1 MKPLKLIMNAFGAYA
16 EEQIVDFS
24 LLGDKTFFLIHG
36 PTGAGKTTIL
46 DAISFALYGTASG
59 DLRESK
65 NLRSDYAPPSAKTQV
80 DFTFRSGSKKYEVV
94 RSPEQEVAKLRGEGT
109 RKIPAAAA
117 LYEISGDERN
127 IIASG
132 INDVTKQVETILGFK
147 AEQFCQIVLL
157 PQGEFRRFLIA
168 ESKDRKSILETL
180 FKTGIYRQ
188 IESLLADKSKQI
200 EREYDDLKRERSY
213 LLETAACENKE
224 AVLAKKENYLS
235 EQKILETNLTSAQKA
250 LEQAKAAH
258 QAAQTLATA
267 FAEAETA
274 VKAHAILAGQAEE
287 IKSKRTILENAERAS
302 LVEPYHFACQKAYQK
317 QTEAAEQN
325 TKKQALLAE
334 AEQKTGFLQEGLEA
348 VLPSDVPNVA
358 DALQELLT
366 TTITDIQKT
375 KNANA
380 VYDKFAKTEDAI
392 NKSEKK
398 LYVCEQELKLAQSNE
413 AKAKEELKRLQN
425 LQIKSL
431 ASHLAVNLHEGMP
444 CPVCGSTTHPLPAA
458 REALADVNMEDSE
471 KKMYA
476 AQQAVIAASGN
487 YKAVEAQLKA
497 QQEQLVAL
505 QEECASYPFSTKDE
519 LLKFLQIQ
527 EKRQHTL
534 QALQKEHNELQ
545 LLLTRTTADAA
556 STAKYLA
563 EAEAAFKQSREE
575 YKNRLGDN
583 GFADQPSFLAAR
595 RSAAEQANLKQEVS
609 SYEQRLVAAKDRLTR
624 AQSVIEGKELP
635 NLSEF
640 AAVENKAAAVQQE
653 LSNRLA
659 VLAKDIRQIT
669 ELLSKLEK
677 LEERSKTLEEVYKN
691 TSSLAQCAQGNNSRR
706 LTFSG
711 FVLQSILD
719 DVLQAA
725 NMRLT
730 HMSRGRYNLSR
741 LDEVTDARRES
752 GLSIE
757 VMDSFTGISRPVKT
771 LSGGEIFLA
780 SLSLALGLSDVV
792 QAYAGGIRLDT
803 ILVDEGFGSLDP
815 ESLDMA
821 IRTLTD
827 LQKGGRLVGI
837 ISHVAELKER
847 ISTRLEIIPGPR
859 GSSASFRIR
868 SRKEP

>member
-188 IESLLADKSKQI
+188 IEQLLSDKSKQI
-200 EREYDDLKRERSY
+200 EREYDDLKKERSY

-224 AVLAKKENYLS
+224 ALLAKKDCYLS
-235 EQKILETNLTSAQKA
+235 EQKTLQIDLASAQKA
-250 LEQAKAAH
+250 FEQAKAAH
-258 QAAQTLATA
+258 QAAQTLAAA
-267 FAEAETA
+267 FAEVETA
-274 VKAHAILAGQAEE
+274 AKAHAILAGQADE
-287 IKSKRTILENAERAS
+287 IKNKRTILENAERAS
-302 LVEPYHFACQKAYQK
+302 LVEPYYFACQKTYQK
-317 QTEAAEQN
+317 QTEASEQN
-325 TKKQALLAE
+325 TKKQALLRE
-334 AEQKTGFLQEGLEA
+334 AEQKACLLQERLD
-348 VLPSDVPNVA
+348 VSLPANVPNIA

-366 TTITDIQKT
+366 TTITDIQKA

-380 VYDKFAKTEDAI
+380 VYDKLARTEDAVK
-392 NKSEKK
+392 KSEKK
-398 LYVCEQELKLAQSNE
+398 ILVCAQELKQTQASE
-413 AKAKEELKRLQN
+413 TAAKEELKRLRD

-431 ASHLAVNLHEGMP
+431 ASHLAVDLHEGIP

-458 REALADVNMEDSE
+458 STALTEINMEDGE
-471 KKMYA
+471 KNLYA
-476 AQQAVIAASGN
+476 AQQAVISASGA
-487 YKAVEAQLKA
+487 YKAIEAQLKE
-497 QQEQLVAL
+497 QQEQLLAL
-505 QEECASYPFSTKDE
+505 QVEYSSYPFSTKEE
-519 LLKFLQIQ
+519 LVRFLQTL
-527 EKRQHTL
+527 ENKQHTL
-534 QALQKEHNELQ
+534 QTLQKEHNELQ
-545 LLLTRTTADAA
+545 LLLTRTAADAA
-556 STAKYLA
+556 SAGKYLA
-563 EAEAAFKQSREE
+563 EAETAFQESREE

-583 GFADQPSFLAAR
+583 GFTDQSAFLAAR
-595 RSAAEQANLKQEVS
+595 RPAAEQTSLKQEVS

-624 AQSVIEGKELP
+624 AQSAIDGKELP
-635 NLSEF
+635 NLTEF
-640 AAVENKAAAVQQE
+640 AAAENKAAEVQQE
-653 LSNRLA
+653 LSNRFA
-659 VLAKDIRQIT
+659 VLAKDILQIT
-669 ELLSKLEK
+669 ELLTKLEK
-677 LEERSKTLEEVYKN
+677 LEERSKTLEEIYKN
-691 TSSLAQCAQGNNSRR
+691 TSSLAQCAQGNNSKR

-847 ISTRLEIIPGPR
+847 ISTRLEITPGPR
-859 GSSASFRIR
+859 GSSASFRI
-868 SRKEP
+868 

>member
-132 INDVTKQVETILGFK
+132 INDVTKQVEAILGFK

-188 IESLLADKSKQI
+188 IEQLLSDKSKQI
-200 EREYDDLKRERSY
+200 EREYDDLKRERSF
-213 LLETAACENKE
+213 LLESAACENKE
-224 AVLAKKENYLS
+224 EVLNKKLGFLS
-235 EQKILETNLTSAQKA
+235 EQKNLEADLVSAQKA

-258 QAAQTLATA
+258 QATQTLAAA

-274 VKAHAILAGQAEE
+274 VKAYAVLTAQTDE
-287 IKSKRTILENAERAS
+287 INNKRTILENAERAS
-302 LVEPYHFACQKAYQK
+302 LVEPYYFACQKAYQK
-317 QTEAAEQN
+317 NTEAAVQN
-325 TKKQALLAE
+325 SQKQASFTAT
-334 AEQKTGFLQEGLEA
+334 EQKNSLLKEKLNA
-348 VLPSDVPNVA
+348 LLPADASNIA
-358 DALQELLT
+358 DALQELLAT
-366 TTITDIQKT
+366 AITDIQKA

-380 VYDKFAKTEDAI
+380 VYDKLAKTEEAI
-392 NKSEKK
+392 KKSEKK
-398 LYVCEQELKLAQSNE
+398 LLVCEQELNQAQE
-413 AKAKEELKRLQN
+413 KQTTAKEELKKLQD

-431 ASHLAVNLHEGMP
+431 SSHLAINLHEGMP
-444 CPVCGSTTHPLPAA
+444 CPVCGSTNHPLPAA
-458 REALADVNMEDSE
+458 SEALAEVNMEASE
-471 KKMYA
+471 KNLST
-476 AQQAVIAASGN
+476 AQQAVIAVSGT
-487 YKAVEAQLKA
+487 YKAVEAQLKE

-505 QEECASYPFSTKDE
+505 QQECSSCSFSTKEE
-519 LLKFLQIQ
+519 LLKFLQTQ
-527 EKRQHTL
+527 EKQQNTL
-534 QALQKEHNELQ
+534 QTLQKEHNELQ
-545 LLLTRTTADAA
+545 LLLTRTAADAA
-556 STAKYLA
+556 SAGKYLA
-563 EAEAAFKQSREE
+563 EAETAFQESREE

-583 GFADQPSFLAAR
+583 GFTDQSAFLAAR
-595 RSAAEQANLKQEVS
+595 RPVAEQTSLKQEVS
-609 SYEQRLVAAKDRLTR
+609 SYEQRLVAAKDRLSR
-624 AQSVIEGKELP
+624 AQSAIDGKELP
-635 NLSEF
+635 NLTEF
-640 AAVENKAAAVQQE
+640 AAAENNAAEMQQE

-659 VLAKDIRQIT
+659 VLAKDIKQVT
-669 ELLSKLEK
+669 DLLAKLEK
-677 LEERSKTLEEVYKN
+677 LEERSKTLEEIYKN
-691 TSSLAQCAQGNNSRR
+691 TSSLAQCAQGNNARR

-847 ISTRLEIIPGPR
+847 ISTRLEITPGPR
-859 GSSASFRIR
+859 GSSASFRI
-868 SRKEP
+868 

>member
-80 DFTFRSGSKKYEVV
+80 DFTFRSGSKNYEVV

-188 IESLLADKSKQI
+188 IEQLLSDKSKQI
-200 EREYDDLKRERSY
+200 EREYDDLKKERSY

-224 AVLAKKENYLS
+224 ALLAKKDCYLS
-235 EQKILETNLTSAQKA
+235 EQKTLQIDLASAQKA
-250 LEQAKAAH
+250 FEQAKAAH
-258 QAAQTLATA
+258 QAAQTLAAA
-267 FAEAETA
+267 FAEVETA
-274 VKAHAILAGQAEE
+274 AKAHAILAGQADE
-287 IKSKRTILENAERAS
+287 IKNKRTILENAERAS
-302 LVEPYHFACQKAYQK
+302 LVEPYYFACQKTYQK
-317 QTEAAEQN
+317 QTEASEQN
-325 TKKQALLAE
+325 TKKQALLRE
-334 AEQKTGFLQEGLEA
+334 AEQKACLLQERLD
-348 VLPSDVPNVA
+348 VSLPANVPNIA

-366 TTITDIQKT
+366 TTITDIQKA

-380 VYDKFAKTEDAI
+380 VYDKLARTEDAVK
-392 NKSEKK
+392 KSEKK
-398 LYVCEQELKLAQSNE
+398 ILVCAQELKQTQASE
-413 AKAKEELKRLQN
+413 TAAKEELKRLRD

-431 ASHLAVNLHEGMP
+431 ASHLAVDLHEGIP

-458 REALADVNMEDSE
+458 STALTEINMEDGE
-471 KKMYA
+471 KNLYA
-476 AQQAVIAASGN
+476 AQQAVISASGA
-487 YKAVEAQLKA
+487 YKAIEAQLKE
-497 QQEQLVAL
+497 QQEQLLAL
-505 QEECASYPFSTKDE
+505 QVEYSSYPFSTKEE
-519 LLKFLQIQ
+519 LVRFLQTL
-527 EKRQHTL
+527 ENKQHTL
-534 QALQKEHNELQ
+534 QTLQKEHNELQ
-545 LLLTRTTADAA
+545 LLLTRTAADAA
-556 STAKYLA
+556 SAGKYLA
-563 EAEAAFKQSREE
+563 EAETAFQESREE

-583 GFADQPSFLAAR
+583 GFTDQSAFLAAR
-595 RSAAEQANLKQEVS
+595 RPAAEQTSLKQEVS

-624 AQSVIEGKELP
+624 AQSAIDGKELP
-635 NLSEF
+635 NLTEF
-640 AAVENKAAAVQQE
+640 AAAENKAAEVQQE
-653 LSNRLA
+653 LSNRFA
-659 VLAKDIRQIT
+659 VLAKDILQIT
-669 ELLSKLEK
+669 ELLTKLEK
-677 LEERSKTLEEVYKN
+677 LEERSKTLEEIYKN
-691 TSSLAQCAQGNNSRR
+691 TSSLAQCAQGNNSKR

-730 HMSRGRYNLSR
+730 HMSRGRYTLSR

-847 ISTRLEIIPGPR
+847 ISTRLEITPGPR
-859 GSSASFRIR
+859 GSSASFRI
-868 SRKEP
+868 

>member
-80 DFTFRSGSKKYEVV
+80 DFTFRSGNKEYEVV
-94 RSPEQEVAKLRGEGT
+94 RSPEQEVAKQRGEGT

-132 INDVTKQVETILGFK
+132 INDVTKQVEAILGFK

-188 IESLLADKSKQI
+188 IEQLLSDKSKQI
-200 EREYDDLKRERSY
+200 EREYDDLKRERSF
-213 LLETAACENKE
+213 LLESAACENKE
-224 AVLAKKENYLS
+224 ALLGKKEAYLS
-235 EQKILETNLTSAQKA
+235 EQKTLEADLASAQKA
-250 LEQAKAAH
+250 LEKAKTAH

-267 FAEAETA
+267 FAEVETA
-274 VKAHAILAGQAEE
+274 TKAHAILTGQAEE
-287 IKSKRTILENAERAS
+287 IKSKRVVLENAERAS
-302 LVEPYHFACQKAYQK
+302 AVEPYYFACQKAYQK
-317 QTEAAEQN
+317 HTEAAEQN
-325 TKKQALLAE
+325 SQKQALLTAT
-334 AEQKTGFLQEGLEA
+334 EQKNSLLIEKLNA
-348 VLPSDVPNVA
+348 ILPTDVPNIA
-358 DALQELLT
+358 DALQLMLT
-366 TTITDIQKT
+366 NTITDIQKA

-380 VYDKFAKTEDAI
+380 VYDKLAKTENSI
-392 NKSEKK
+392 KKSENK
-398 LYVCEQELKLAQSNE
+398 LSACEQELKIAQVNE
-413 AKAKEELKRLQN
+413 VKAKEDLKKLQD

-431 ASHLAVNLHEGMP
+431 ASHLANNLHEGLP
-444 CPVCGSTTHPLPAA
+444 CPVCGSTAHPLPATN
-458 REALADVNMEDSE
+458 ETLSDINMENGE
-471 KKMYA
+471 KLLA
-476 AQQAVIAASGN
+476 SAQQSVIAASGT
-487 YKAVEAQLKA
+487 YQAVEAQLKE
-497 QQEQLVAL
+497 QKEQLAAL
-505 QEECASYPFSTKDE
+505 QEESRSCSFSTKEE
-519 LLKFLQIQ
+519 LLKFLQTQ
-527 EKRQHTL
+527 EKQQNSL
-534 QALQKEHNELQ
+534 QSLQKEHNELQ
-545 LLLTRTTADAA
+545 LLLTRTATEAA
-556 STAKYLA
+556 SAAKYLS
-563 EAEAAFKQSREE
+563 EAEAAFQESREE
-575 YKNRLGDN
+575 YKNRLGDQ
-583 GFADQPSFLAAR
+583 GFADQTAFLSAR
-595 RSAAEQANLKQEVS
+595 RPAPEQANLKQDVS
-609 SYEQRLVAAKDRLTR
+609 SYDQRLIAAKDRLTR
-624 AQSVIEGKELP
+624 AQSAIEGKTLP
-635 NLSEF
+635 NLGEF
-640 AAVENKAAAVQQE
+640 ASAEKNAAEVQQA

-659 VLAKDIRQIT
+659 VLAKDIMQIT
-669 ELLSKLEK
+669 GLLSKLKK
-677 LEERSKTLEEVYKN
+677 LEDRSKTLEEIYKN
-691 TSSLAQCAQGNNSRR
+691 TSSLAQCAQGNNTRR

-752 GLSIE
+752 GLNIE

-847 ISTRLEIIPGPR
+847 ISTRLEITPGPR
-859 GSSASFRIR
+859 GSSASFRI
-868 SRKEP
+868 

>member
-1 MKPLKLIMNAFGAYA
+1 MKPLKLIMSAFGAYA

-65 NLRSDYAPPSAKTQV
+65 NLRSDYAPPTAKTQV
-80 DFTFRSGSKKYEVV
+80 DFTFRSGNKEYEVV
-94 RSPEQEVAKLRGEGT
+94 RSPEQEVAKQRGEGT

-132 INDVTKQVETILGFK
+132 INDVTKQVEAILGFK

-188 IESLLADKSKQI
+188 IEQLLSDKSKQI
-200 EREYDDLKRERSY
+200 EREYDDLKRERSF
-213 LLETAACENKE
+213 LLESAACENKE
-224 AVLAKKENYLS
+224 SLLAKKESHLS
-235 EQKILETNLTSAQKA
+235 EQKNLETDFASAQKA
-250 LEQAKAAH
+250 LEQAKTAH
-258 QAAQTLATA
+258 QAAQSLAAA
-267 FAEAETA
+267 FSETETA
-274 VKAHAILAGQAEE
+274 AKAHAILVGQADD
-287 IKSKRTILENAERAS
+287 IKNKRSILENAERAS
-302 LVEPYHFACQKAYQK
+302 MVEPYYFACQKAYQK
-317 QTEAAEQN
+317 HTEAADQN
-325 TKKQALLAE
+325 SKKQALLTAT
-334 AEQKTGFLQEGLEA
+334 EQKNHLLKEKLSA
-348 VLPSDVPNVA
+348 VLPVDVPNIA
-358 DALQELLT
+358 DALQDLLT

-380 VYDKFAKTEDAI
+380 VYDKLAKTEDAI
-392 NKSEKK
+392 KKSEKK
-398 LYVCEQELKLAQSNE
+398 LVACELELRQAQTLE
-413 AKAKEELKRLQN
+413 TATKEELKRLQD

-431 ASHLAVNLHEGMP
+431 ASHLASNLHEGMP
-444 CPVCGSTTHPLPAA
+444 CPVCGSTTHPLPATNETLSA
-458 REALADVNMEDSE
+458 INLEDSE
-471 KKMYA
+471 KNLHS
-476 AQQAVIAASGN
+476 AQQAVIAASGA
-487 YKAVEAQLKA
+487 YKAVEAQLKE
-497 QQEQLVAL
+497 QREQLSTL
-505 QEECASYPFSTKDE
+505 QEDCRACSFSTKEE
-519 LLKFLQIQ
+519 LLKFLQTQ
-527 EKRQHTL
+527 EKQQNNL
-534 QALQKEHNELQ
+534 QSLQKEHNELQ
-545 LLLTRTTADAA
+545 LLLTHTATDAA
-556 STAKYLA
+556 SSAKYLA
-563 EAEAAFKQSREE
+563 EAETAFQESREE

-583 GFADQPSFLAAR
+583 GFADQSSFLAAR
-595 RSAAEQANLKQEVS
+595 QPAVEQANLKQEVS

-635 NLSEF
+635 NLTEF
-640 AAVENKAAAVQQE
+640 AAVENKAAEMQQT

-659 VLAKDIRQIT
+659 VLAKDIKQVAD
-669 ELLSKLEK
+669 LLSKLEK
-677 LEERSKTLEEVYKN
+677 LEERSKTLEEIYKS

-752 GLSIE
+752 GLNIE

-847 ISTRLEIIPGPR
+847 ISTRLEITPGPR
-859 GSSASFRIR
+859 GSSASFRI
-868 SRKEP
+868 

>member
-1 MKPLKLIMNAFGAYA
+1 MKPLKLIMHAFGAYA

-65 NLRSDYAPPSAKTQV
+65 NLRSDYASPSAKTQV

-127 IIASG
+127 VIASG

-147 AEQFCQIVLL
+147 AEQFCQLVLL

-188 IESLLADKSKQI
+188 IEQLLADKSKQI
-200 EREYDDLKRERSY
+200 EREYEDLKKQRSY
-213 LLETAACENKE
+213 LLETAECENKE
-224 AVLAKKENYLS
+224 ALLAKKGSCLS
-235 EQKILETNLTSAQKA
+235 EQKTLENDFTTAQKA

-258 QAAQTLATA
+258 QAAQTLTTA

-274 VKAHAILAGQAEE
+274 TKAHAILAGQAEE
-287 IKSKRTILENAERAS
+287 IKNKRTILENAERAS

-317 QTEAAEQN
+317 QTEATEQN
-325 TKKQALLAE
+325 TKKQALLTAAQE
-334 AEQKTGFLQEGLEA
+334 KTGLLQERLGA
-348 VLPSDVPNVA
+348 VLPAAISNIA
-358 DALQELLT
+358 DTLQELLT
-366 TTITDIQKT
+366 GTITDIQKA
-375 KNANA
+375 KNANV
-380 VYDKFAKTEDAI
+380 VYDKFAKTEEAI
-392 NKSEKK
+392 KKSEKK
-398 LYVCEQELKLAQSNE
+398 LSVCEQELKQTQE
-413 AKAKEELKRLQN
+413 AETAAKEELKKLQD

-431 ASHLAVNLHEGMP
+431 ASHLAINLHEGMP

-458 REALADVNMEDSE
+458 SEALAEVNMEASE
-471 KKMYA
+471 RNLSA
-476 AQQAVIAASGN
+476 AQQAVIAVSGT
-487 YKAVEAQLKA
+487 YKAVEAQLKE
-497 QQEQLVAL
+497 QREQLAAL
-505 QEECASYPFSTKDE
+505 QEECSSCSFSTKEE
-519 LLKFLQIQ
+519 LLKFLQTLENKQ
-527 EKRQHTL
+527 RTL
-534 QALQKEHNELQ
+534 QTLQKEHNELQ
-545 LLLTRTTADAA
+545 LLLTRTTAEAA
-556 STAKYLA
+556 SAATYLA
-563 EAEAAFKQSREE
+563 EAETAFQESREE

-583 GFADQPSFLAAR
+583 GFADQTAFLAAR
-595 RSAAEQANLKQEVS
+595 RPAAEQSSLKQEVS
-609 SYEQRLVAAKDRLTR
+609 SYEQRLVAARDRLTR
-624 AQSVIEGKELP
+624 AKAAIEGKELP
-635 NLSEF
+635 KLSEF
-640 AAVENKAAAVQQE
+640 AAVENKAAEVQQE

-659 VLAKDIRQIT
+659 VMAKDIRQIT
-669 ELLSKLEK
+669 ELLTKLEK
-677 LEERSKTLEEVYKN
+677 LEERSKTLEEIYKN
-691 TSSLAQCAQGNNSRR
+691 TSSLAQCAQGNNTRR

-847 ISTRLEIIPGPR
+847 ISTRLEITPGPR
-859 GSSASFRIR
+859 GSSASFRI
-868 SRKEP
+868 

>member
-1 MKPLKLIMNAFGAYA
+1 MKPLKLIMTAFGAYA

-80 DFTFRSGSKKYEVV
+80 DFIFRSGSKKYEVV

-109 RKIPAAAA
+109 RKIPPAAA

-132 INDVTKQVETILGFK
+132 INEVTKQVEAILGFK

-188 IESLLADKSKQI
+188 IEQLLSDKSRQI
-200 EREYDDLKRERSY
+200 EREYDDLKKERGY
-213 LLETAACENKE
+213 LLETAACESKE
-224 AVLAKKENYLS
+224 ALQAKKENYLC
-235 EQKILETNLTSAQKA
+235 EQKNLEADLTSAQKT
-250 LEQAKAAH
+250 LEKAKAAH
-258 QAAQTLATA
+258 QSAQTLAA
-267 FAEAETA
+267 SFAEVETA

-302 LVEPYHFACQKAYQK
+302 LVEPYYFTCQKAYQK
-317 QTEAAEQN
+317 QLEAADQN
-325 TKKQALLAE
+325 TKKQALLTA
-334 AEQKTGFLQEGLEA
+334 AEQKERLLQERLDA
-348 VLPSDVPNVA
+348 ILPANVPNIA

-366 TTITDIQKT
+366 ATITDIQKA

-380 VYDKFAKTEDAI
+380 VYDKLARTENAVT
-392 NKSEKK
+392 KSEKK
-398 LYVCEQELKLAQSNE
+398 LLVCAQELQQTQARETAAKDDLKKLQD
-413 AKAKEELKRLQN
+413 

-444 CPVCGSTTHPLPAA
+444 CPVCGSTNHPLPAA
-458 REALADVNMEDSE
+458 KEALAEVNMEDGE
-471 KKMYA
+471 KNLST
-476 AQQAVIAASGN
+476 AQQAVISVSGS
-487 YKAVEAQLKA
+487 YKAVEAQLKE
-497 QQEQLVAL
+497 QQEQLAAL
-505 QEECASYPFSTKDE
+505 QEECASYPFSTKEE
-519 LLKFLQIQ
+519 LLEFLQTQ
-527 EKRQHTL
+527 ERKQNTL
-534 QALQKEHNELQ
+534 QTLQKEHNELQ
-545 LLLTRTTADAA
+545 IFLTRTAADATSA
-556 STAKYLA
+556 GKYLA
-563 EAEAAFKQSREE
+563 EAENTFKENREE

-583 GFADQPSFLAAR
+583 GFADQPSFLSAR
-595 RSAAEQANLKQEVS
+595 RSAAEQTSLKQEVS
-609 SYEQRLVAAKDRLTR
+609 SYEQRLVTVKDRLTR
-624 AQSVIEGKELP
+624 AQSAIEGKERP
-635 NLSEF
+635 DLSAF
-640 AAVENKAAAVQQE
+640 AAAENKAAEVRQE

-659 VLAKDIRQIT
+659 VLAKDILQVT
-669 ELLSKLEK
+669 AFLVKLEK
-677 LEERSKTLEEVYKN
+677 LEERSKMLEEIYKN
-691 TSSLAQCAQGNNSRR
+691 TSSLAQCAQGNNSKR

-752 GLSIE
+752 GLNIE

-847 ISTRLEIIPGPR
+847 ISTRLEITPGPR
-859 GSSASFRIR
+859 GSSACFRI
-868 SRKEP
+868 

>member
-80 DFTFRSGSKKYEVV
+80 DFTFRSGSKNYEVV

-188 IESLLADKSKQI
+188 IEQLLSDKSKQI
-200 EREYDDLKRERSY
+200 EREYDDLKKERSY

-224 AVLAKKENYLS
+224 ALLAKKDCYLS
-235 EQKILETNLTSAQKA
+235 EQKTLQIDLASAQKA
-250 LEQAKAAH
+250 FEQAKAAH
-258 QAAQTLATA
+258 QAAQTLAAA
-267 FAEAETA
+267 FAEVETA
-274 VKAHAILAGQAEE
+274 AKAHAILAGQADE
-287 IKSKRTILENAERAS
+287 IKNKRTILENAERAS
-302 LVEPYHFACQKAYQK
+302 LVEPYYFAFQKTYQK
-317 QTEAAEQN
+317 QTEASEQN
-325 TKKQALLAE
+325 TKKQALLRE
-334 AEQKTGFLQEGLEA
+334 AEQKACLLQERLD
-348 VLPSDVPNVA
+348 VSLPANVPNIA

-366 TTITDIQKT
+366 TTITDIQKA

-380 VYDKFAKTEDAI
+380 VYDKLARTEDAVK
-392 NKSEKK
+392 KSEKK
-398 LYVCEQELKLAQSNE
+398 ILVCAQELKQTQASE
-413 AKAKEELKRLQN
+413 TAAKEELKRLRD

-431 ASHLAVNLHEGMP
+431 ASHLAVDLHEGIP

-458 REALADVNMEDSE
+458 STALTEINMEDGE
-471 KKMYA
+471 KNLYA
-476 AQQAVIAASGN
+476 AQQAVISASGA
-487 YKAVEAQLKA
+487 YKAIEAQLKE
-497 QQEQLVAL
+497 QQEQLLAL
-505 QEECASYPFSTKDE
+505 QVEYSSYPFSTKEE
-519 LLKFLQIQ
+519 LVRFLQTL
-527 EKRQHTL
+527 ENKQHTL
-534 QALQKEHNELQ
+534 QTLQKEHNELQ
-545 LLLTRTTADAA
+545 LLLTRTAADAA
-556 STAKYLA
+556 SAGKYLA
-563 EAEAAFKQSREE
+563 EAETAFQESREE

-583 GFADQPSFLAAR
+583 GFTDQSAFLAAR
-595 RSAAEQANLKQEVS
+595 RPAAEQTSLKQEVS

-624 AQSVIEGKELP
+624 AQSAIDGKELP
-635 NLSEF
+635 NLTEF
-640 AAVENKAAAVQQE
+640 AAAENKAAEVQQE
-653 LSNRLA
+653 LSNRFA
-659 VLAKDIRQIT
+659 VLAKDILQIT
-669 ELLSKLEK
+669 ELLTKLEK
-677 LEERSKTLEEVYKN
+677 LEERSKTLEEIYKN
-691 TSSLAQCAQGNNSRR
+691 TSSLAQCAQGNNSKR

-730 HMSRGRYNLSR
+730 HMSRGRYTLSR

-847 ISTRLEIIPGPR
+847 ISTRLEITPGPR
-859 GSSASFRIR
+859 GSSASFRI
-868 SRKEP
+868 

>member
-80 DFTFRSGSKKYEVV
+80 DFTFRSGRKKYEVV

-188 IESLLADKSKQI
+188 IEQLLSDKSKQI
-200 EREYDDLKRERSY
+200 EREYNDLKKERSY

-224 AVLAKKENYLS
+224 ALLAKKENYLS
-235 EQKILETNLTSAQKA
+235 EQKILETDLISAQKI

-258 QAAQTLATA
+258 QAAQTLAAA
-267 FAEAETA
+267 FAEVETA
-274 VKAHAILAGQAEE
+274 AKAHAILAGQAEE
-287 IKSKRTILENAERAS
+287 IKNKRNVLENAERAS

-317 QTEAAEQN
+317 QTEATEQN
-325 TKKQALLAE
+325 AKKQALL
-334 AEQKTGFLQEGLEA
+334 TGAQEKNDLLQERLGA
-348 VLPSDVPNVA
+348 VLPTAAANVA

-366 TTITDIQKT
+366 ATITDIQKA
-375 KNANA
+375 KNASA
-380 VYDKFAKTEDAI
+380 VYDKLTKTEEAI
-392 NKSEKK
+392 KKSEKK
-398 LYVCEQELKLAQSNE
+398 LLVCQQDLKLAQAKE
-413 AKAKEELKRLQN
+413 TKAKDDLKKLQD

-431 ASHLAVNLHEGMP
+431 ASHLAVNLQEGMP
-444 CPVCGSTTHPLPAA
+444 CPVCGSTNHPLPAA
-458 REALADVNMEDSE
+458 SEALAEVNINDSE
-471 KKMYA
+471 RNLST
-476 AQQAVIAASGN
+476 AQQAVIAVSGT
-487 YKAVEAQLKA
+487 YKAVEAQLKE
-497 QQEQLVAL
+497 QQEQLAAL
-505 QEECASYPFSTKDE
+505 QQECSSCSFSTKEE
-519 LLKFLQIQ
+519 LLKFLQTL
-527 EKRQHTL
+527 ENKQHTL
-534 QALQKEHNELQ
+534 QSLQKEHNELQ
-545 LLLTRTTADAA
+545 LLLTRTAADAA
-556 STAKYLA
+556 SAGKYLA
-563 EAEAAFKQSREE
+563 EAETAFQESREE

-583 GFADQPSFLAAR
+583 GFTDQSAFLAAR
-595 RSAAEQANLKQEVS
+595 RPAAEQTSLKQEVS

-624 AQSVIEGKELP
+624 AQSAIDGKELP
-635 NLSEF
+635 NLTEF
-640 AAVENKAAAVQQE
+640 AAAENKAAEVQQE

-659 VLAKDIRQIT
+659 VLAKDILQIT
-669 ELLSKLEK
+669 ELLTKLEK
-677 LEERSKTLEEVYKN
+677 LEERSKTLEEIYKN
-691 TSSLAQCAQGNNSRR
+691 TSSLAQCAQGNNSKR

-730 HMSRGRYNLSR
+730 HMSRGRYTLSR

-847 ISTRLEIIPGPR
+847 ISTRLEITPGPR
-859 GSSASFRIR
+859 GSSASFRI
-868 SRKEP
+868 

>member
-168 ESKDRKSILETL
+168 ESKDHKSILETL

-188 IESLLADKSKQI
+188 IEALLADKSKQI

-224 AVLAKKENYLS
+224 ALLAKKEGYLS
-235 EQKILETNLTSAQKA
+235 EQRTLETDLASAQKA
-250 LEQAKAAH
+250 FEQAKAAH

-274 VKAHAILAGQAEE
+274 AKAHALLAGQAEE
-287 IKSKRTILENAERAS
+287 IKNKRTILENAERAS

-317 QTEAAEQN
+317 QTEATEQN
-325 TKKQALLAE
+325 SKKQALLTAAQE
-334 AEQKTGFLQEGLEA
+334 KTALLQEKLDA
-348 VLPSDVPNVA
+348 VLPADVSNIA
-358 DALQELLT
+358 DTLQELLT
-366 TTITDIQKT
+366 ATITDIQKA
-375 KNANA
+375 KNANS
-380 VYDKFAKTEDAI
+380 VYDKFAKTEEAI
-392 NKSEKK
+392 KKSEKK
-398 LYVCEQELKLAQSNE
+398 LSVYEQELKQTQE
-413 AKAKEELKRLQN
+413 AETAAKEELKKLQD

-431 ASHLAVNLHEGMP
+431 ASHLAINLHEGMP

-458 REALADVNMEDSE
+458 SDALAEVNMEASE
-471 KKMYA
+471 KNLYA
-476 AQQAVIAASGN
+476 AQQAVIAVSGT
-487 YKAVEAQLKA
+487 YKAVEAQLKE
-497 QQEQLVAL
+497 QKEQLAAL
-505 QEECASYPFSTKDE
+505 QEECSSCSFSTKEE
-519 LLKFLQIQ
+519 LLKFLQTL
-527 EKRQHTL
+527 ENKQHAL
-534 QALQKEHNELQ
+534 QTLQKEHNELQ
-545 LLLTRTTADAA
+545 LLMTRTAADAA
-556 STAKYLA
+556 SAATYLA
-563 EAEAAFKQSREE
+563 EAETAFQESREE
-575 YKNRLGDN
+575 YKDRLGDN

-595 RSAAEQANLKQEVS
+595 RPAAEQTSLKQEVS
-609 SYEQRLVAAKDRLTR
+609 SYEQRLVAARDRLTR
-624 AQSVIEGKELP
+624 AQAAIEGKEMP
-635 NLSEF
+635 KLSEF
-640 AAVENKAAAVQQE
+640 AALENKAAEVQQE

-669 ELLSKLEK
+669 ELLNKLEK

-691 TSSLAQCAQGNNSRR
+691 TSSLAQCAQGNNTRR

-847 ISTRLEIIPGPR
+847 ISTRLEITPGPR
-859 GSSASFRIR
+859 GSSASFRI
-868 SRKEP
+868 

>member
-224 AVLAKKENYLS
+224 ALLAKKENYLS
-235 EQKILETNLTSAQKA
+235 EQKTLETDLVSAQKA
-250 LEQAKAAH
+250 FEQAKAAH

-274 VKAHAILAGQAEE
+274 TKAHAILAGQAEE
-287 IKSKRTILENAERAS
+287 IKNKRTILENAERAS

-325 TKKQALLAE
+325 AKKKALLAE
-334 AEQKTGFLQEGLEA
+334 AEQKTGFLQERLEA
-348 VLPSDVPNVA
+348 VLPADVPNIA

-366 TTITDIQKT
+366 AIITDIQKA

-380 VYDKFAKTEDAI
+380 VYDKLAKTEDAI
-392 NKSEKK
+392 DKSEKK
-398 LYVCEQELKLAQSNE
+398 LYVCEQELKQTQE
-413 AKAKEELKRLQN
+413 AETAAKEELKKLQD

-431 ASHLAVNLHEGMP
+431 ASHLAINLHEGMP

-458 REALADVNMEDSE
+458 IEALAEVNMENSE
-471 KKMYA
+471 KNLYA
-476 AQQAVIAASGN
+476 AQQAVIAVSGT
-487 YKAVEAQLKA
+487 YKAVEAQLKE
-497 QQEQLVAL
+497 QREQLSTL
-505 QEECASYPFSTKDE
+505 QEECSSCSFSTKEE
-519 LLKFLQIQ
+519 LLKFLQSL
-527 EKRQHTL
+527 ENKQHTL
-534 QALQKEHNELQ
+534 QTLQKEHNQLQ
-545 LLLTRTTADAA
+545 LLLTRTAADAA
-556 STAKYLA
+556 SAATYLA
-563 EAEAAFKQSREE
+563 EAETAFQESRKE
-575 YKNRLGDN
+575 YKDRLGDN

-595 RSAAEQANLKQEVS
+595 RSAAEQTSLKQEVS

-624 AQSVIEGKELP
+624 AQSAIEGKEP
-635 NLSEF
+635 PKLSEF

-691 TSSLAQCAQGNNSRR
+691 TSSLAQCAQGNNTRR

-859 GSSASFRIR
+859 GSSASFRI
-868 SRKEP
+868 

>member
-1 MKPLKLIMNAFGAYA
+1 MKPLKLIMHAFGAYA

-36 PTGAGKTTIL
+36 PTGSGKTTIL

-80 DFTFRSGSKKYEVV
+80 DFTFRSGNKKYEVV

-109 RKIPAAAA
+109 RKIPPAAA

-188 IESLLADKSKQI
+188 IEQLLSDKSKQI
-200 EREYDDLKRERSY
+200 EREYDDLKRERSF
-213 LLETAACENKE
+213 LLESAACENKE
-224 AVLAKKENYLS
+224 ALLAKKESYLS
-235 EQKILETNLTSAQKA
+235 EQKMLETDLVSAQKT

-267 FAEAETA
+267 FDEVETA
-274 VKAHAILAGQAEE
+274 AKSHAILTGKAVE
-287 IKSKRTILENAERAS
+287 IKNKRTILENAERAA
-302 LVEPYHFACQKAYQK
+302 LVEPYHFACQKAFQK
-317 QTEAAEQN
+317 QAEATEQN
-325 TKKQALLAE
+325 TRKQALLTE
-334 AEQKTGFLQEGLEA
+334 AQEKTDLLQEKLNA
-348 VLPSDVPNVA
+348 VLPADVLNIP
-358 DALQELLT
+358 DALQELLAT
-366 TTITDIQKT
+366 VITDIQKA

-380 VYDKFAKTEDAI
+380 VYDKLAKTEDAVK
-392 NKSEKK
+392 KSAKN
-398 LYVCEQELKLAQSNE
+398 LLVCEQELKLAQASE
-413 AKAKEELKRLQN
+413 TKAKEELKSLQD

-431 ASHLAVNLHEGMP
+431 ASHLAINLHEGMP

-458 REALADVNMEDSE
+458 IETLAEVNMEDSE
-471 KKMYA
+471 EKLSA
-476 AQQAVIAASGN
+476 AQQAVISVSGT
-487 YKAVEAQLKA
+487 YKAVEAQLKE
-497 QQEQLVAL
+497 QREQLL
-505 QEECASYPFSTKDE
+505 GWQDECASFTFSTKEE
-519 LLKFLQIQ
+519 LLKFLQTQ
-527 EKRQHTL
+527 EKKQNTL
-534 QALQKEHNELQ
+534 QTLQKEHNELQ

-556 STAKYLA
+556 SAAKYLT
-563 EAEAAFKQSREE
+563 EAETAFQESREE
-575 YKNRLGDN
+575 YKNRLGEN
-583 GFADQPSFLAAR
+583 GFTDQPSFLAAR
-595 RSAAEQANLKQEVS
+595 RPVAEQTSLKQEVS
-609 SYEQRLVAAKDRLTR
+609 SYEQRLVGAKDRLTR
-624 AQSVIEGKELP
+624 AQSAIDGKELP
-635 NLSEF
+635 NLTEF
-640 AAVENKAAAVQQE
+640 AALENKAAAVQQE

-659 VLAKDIRQIT
+659 VLAKDILQVT
-669 ELLSKLEK
+669 ELVTKLEK
-677 LEERSKTLEEVYKN
+677 LEEHSKTLEEIYKN
-691 TSSLAQCAQGNNSRR
+691 TSSLAQCAQGNNTRR

-847 ISTRLEIIPGPR
+847 ISTRLEITPGPR
-859 GSSASFRIR
+859 GSSASFRI
-868 SRKEP
+868 

>member
-80 DFTFRSGSKKYEVV
+80 DFTFRSGRKKYEVV

-188 IESLLADKSKQI
+188 IEQLLSDKSKQI
-200 EREYDDLKRERSY
+200 EREYDDLKKERSY

-224 AVLAKKENYLS
+224 ALLAKKDCYLS
-235 EQKILETNLTSAQKA
+235 EQKTLQIDLASAQKA
-250 LEQAKAAH
+250 FEQAKAAH
-258 QAAQTLATA
+258 QAAQTLAAA
-267 FAEAETA
+267 FAEVETA
-274 VKAHAILAGQAEE
+274 AKAHAILAGQADE
-287 IKSKRTILENAERAS
+287 IKNKRTILENAERAS
-302 LVEPYHFACQKAYQK
+302 LVEPYYFACQKTYQK
-317 QTEAAEQN
+317 QTEASEQN
-325 TKKQALLAE
+325 TKKQALLRE
-334 AEQKTGFLQEGLEA
+334 AEQKACLLQERLD
-348 VLPSDVPNVA
+348 VSLPANVPNIA

-366 TTITDIQKT
+366 TTITDIQKA

-380 VYDKFAKTEDAI
+380 VYDKLARTEDAVK
-392 NKSEKK
+392 KSEKK
-398 LYVCEQELKLAQSNE
+398 ILVCAQELKQTQASE
-413 AKAKEELKRLQN
+413 TAAKEELKRLRD

-431 ASHLAVNLHEGMP
+431 ASHLAVDLHEGIP

-458 REALADVNMEDSE
+458 STALTEINMEDGE
-471 KKMYA
+471 KNLYA
-476 AQQAVIAASGN
+476 AQQAVISASGA
-487 YKAVEAQLKA
+487 YKAIEAQLKE
-497 QQEQLVAL
+497 QQEQLLAL
-505 QEECASYPFSTKDE
+505 QVEYSSYPFSTKEE
-519 LLKFLQIQ
+519 LVRFLQTL
-527 EKRQHTL
+527 ENKQHTL
-534 QALQKEHNELQ
+534 QTLQKEHNELQ
-545 LLLTRTTADAA
+545 LLLTRTAADAA
-556 STAKYLA
+556 SAGKYLA
-563 EAEAAFKQSREE
+563 EAETAFQESREE

-583 GFADQPSFLAAR
+583 GFTDQSAFLAAR
-595 RSAAEQANLKQEVS
+595 RPAAEQTSLKQEVS

-624 AQSVIEGKELP
+624 AQSAIDGKELP
-635 NLSEF
+635 NLTEF
-640 AAVENKAAAVQQE
+640 AAAENKAAEVQQE

-659 VLAKDIRQIT
+659 VLAKDIKQIT
-669 ELLSKLEK
+669 ELLTKLEK
-677 LEERSKTLEEVYKN
+677 LEERSKTLEEIYKN
-691 TSSLAQCAQGNNSRR
+691 TSSLAQCAQGNNTRR

-730 HMSRGRYNLSR
+730 HMSRGRYTLSR

-847 ISTRLEIIPGPR
+847 ISTRLEITPGPR
-859 GSSASFRIR
+859 GSSASFRI
-868 SRKEP
+868 

>member
-127 IIASG
+127 ILASG

-188 IESLLADKSKQI
+188 IEALLADKSKQI

-224 AVLAKKENYLS
+224 ALLAKKENYLS
-235 EQKILETNLTSAQKA
+235 EQRTLETDLASAQKA
-250 LEQAKAAH
+250 FEQAKAAH

-274 VKAHAILAGQAEE
+274 TKAHAILAGQAEE
-287 IKSKRTILENAERAS
+287 IKNKRTILENAERAS

-317 QTEAAEQN
+317 QTEATEQN
-325 TKKQALLAE
+325 TKKQALLTGAQE
-334 AEQKTGFLQEGLEA
+334 KTDLLQESLGA
-348 VLPSDVPNVA
+348 VLPANVSNIA
-358 DALQELLT
+358 DTLQELLT
-366 TTITDIQKT
+366 ATITDIQKA

-380 VYDKFAKTEDAI
+380 VYDKLAKIEEAVK
-392 NKSEKK
+392 KSEKK
-398 LYVCEQELKLAQSNE
+398 LLVCEQELKLAQ
-413 AKAKEELKRLQN
+413 AKEIKTKDDLKKLQD

-431 ASHLAVNLHEGMP
+431 ASHLAVSLQEGLP

-458 REALADVNMEDSE
+458 SDALAEVNMEASE
-471 KKMYA
+471 KNLYA
-476 AQQAVIAASGN
+476 AQQAVIAVSGT
-487 YKAVEAQLKA
+487 YKAVEAQLKE
-497 QQEQLVAL
+497 QKEQLAAL
-505 QEECASYPFSTKDE
+505 QEECSSCSFSTKEE
-519 LLKFLQIQ
+519 LLKFLQTL
-527 EKRQHTL
+527 ENKQHAL
-534 QALQKEHNELQ
+534 QTLQKEHNELQ
-545 LLLTRTTADAA
+545 LLMTRTAADAA
-556 STAKYLA
+556 SAATYLA
-563 EAEAAFKQSREE
+563 EAETAFQESREE
-575 YKNRLGDN
+575 YKDRLGDN

-595 RSAAEQANLKQEVS
+595 RPAAEQTSLKQEVS

-624 AQSVIEGKELP
+624 AQSAIEGKELP
-635 NLSEF
+635 KLSDF
-640 AAVENKAAAVQQE
+640 AAVENKAAEVQQE

-669 ELLSKLEK
+669 ELLNKLEK

-691 TSSLAQCAQGNNSRR
+691 TSSLAQCAQGNNTRR

-847 ISTRLEIIPGPR
+847 ISTRLEITPGPR
-859 GSSASFRIR
+859 GSSASFRI
-868 SRKEP
+868 

>member
-188 IESLLADKSKQI
+188 IEALLADKSKQI
-200 EREYDDLKRERSY
+200 EREYDDLKRERNY

-224 AVLAKKENYLS
+224 ALLAKKENYLS
-235 EQKILETNLTSAQKA
+235 EQKILETDLLSAQKT
-250 LEQAKAAH
+250 LEQAKTAH

-267 FAEAETA
+267 FAEVETA
-274 VKAHAILAGQAEE
+274 TKAHAILAGQAEE
-287 IKSKRTILENAERAS
+287 IKNKRTVLENAERAS

-317 QTEAAEQN
+317 QTEATEQN
-325 TKKQALLAE
+325 TKKQALLSAAQE
-334 AEQKTGFLQEGLEA
+334 KTGSLQESLGA
-348 VLPSDVPNVA
+348 VLPANVSNVA

-366 TTITDIQKT
+366 ATITEIQKA

-380 VYDKFAKTEDAI
+380 VYDKLAKIEEAVK
-392 NKSEKK
+392 KSEKK
-398 LYVCEQELKLAQSNE
+398 LLVCEQELKLAQ
-413 AKAKEELKRLQN
+413 AKEIKTKDDLKKLQD

-431 ASHLAVNLHEGMP
+431 ASHLAINLHEGMP

-458 REALADVNMEDSE
+458 SDALAEVNMEDSE
-471 KKMYA
+471 KNLYDV
-476 AQQAVIAASGN
+476 QQAVIAVSGT
-487 YKAVEAQLKA
+487 YKAVEAQLKE
-497 QQEQLVAL
+497 QREQLAAL
-505 QEECASYPFSTKDE
+505 QEECSSCSFSTKEE
-519 LLKFLQIQ
+519 LLKFLQTL
-527 EKRQHTL
+527 ENKQHTL
-534 QALQKEHNELQ
+534 QTLQKEHNELQ
-545 LLLTRTTADAA
+545 LLLTRTAADAA
-556 STAKYLA
+556 SAATYLA
-563 EAEAAFKQSREE
+563 EAETAFQESREE
-575 YKNRLGDN
+575 YKDRLGDN

-595 RSAAEQANLKQEVS
+595 RPAAEQTSLKQEVS
-609 SYEQRLVAAKDRLTR
+609 SYEQRLVAARDRLTR
-624 AQSVIEGKELP
+624 AQAAIEGKEMP
-635 NLSEF
+635 KLSEF
-640 AAVENKAAAVQQE
+640 AALENKAAEVQQE

-669 ELLSKLEK
+669 ELLNKLEK
-677 LEERSKTLEEVYKN
+677 LEERSKTLEEIYKN
-691 TSSLAQCAQGNNSRR
+691 TSSLAQCAQGNNTRR

-847 ISTRLEIIPGPR
+847 ISTRLEITPGPR
-859 GSSASFRIR
+859 GSSASFRI
-868 SRKEP
+868 

>member
-80 DFTFRSGSKKYEVV
+80 DFTFRSGSKNYEVV

-188 IESLLADKSKQI
+188 IEQLLSDKSKQI
-200 EREYDDLKRERSY
+200 EREYNDLKKERSY

-224 AVLAKKENYLS
+224 ALLAKKENYLS
-235 EQKILETNLTSAQKA
+235 EQKILETDLISAQKI

-258 QAAQTLATA
+258 QAAQTLAAA
-267 FAEAETA
+267 FAEVETA
-274 VKAHAILAGQAEE
+274 AKAHAILAGQAEE
-287 IKSKRTILENAERAS
+287 IKNKRNVLENAERAS

-317 QTEAAEQN
+317 QTEATEQN
-325 TKKQALLAE
+325 AKKQALL
-334 AEQKTGFLQEGLEA
+334 TGAQEKNDLLQERLGA
-348 VLPSDVPNVA
+348 VLPTAAANVA

-366 TTITDIQKT
+366 ATITDIQKA
-375 KNANA
+375 KNASA
-380 VYDKFAKTEDAI
+380 VYDKLTKTEEAI
-392 NKSEKK
+392 KKSEKK
-398 LYVCEQELKLAQSNE
+398 LLVCQQDLKLAQAKE
-413 AKAKEELKRLQN
+413 TKAKDDLKKLQD

-431 ASHLAVNLHEGMP
+431 ASHLAVNLQEGMP
-444 CPVCGSTTHPLPAA
+444 CPVCGSTNHPLPAA
-458 REALADVNMEDSE
+458 SEALAEVNINDSE
-471 KKMYA
+471 RNLST
-476 AQQAVIAASGN
+476 AQQAVIAVSGT
-487 YKAVEAQLKA
+487 YKAVEAQLKE
-497 QQEQLVAL
+497 QQEQLAAL
-505 QEECASYPFSTKDE
+505 QQECSSCSFSTKEE
-519 LLKFLQIQ
+519 LLKFLQTL
-527 EKRQHTL
+527 ENKQHTL
-534 QALQKEHNELQ
+534 QSLQKEHNELQ
-545 LLLTRTTADAA
+545 LLLTRTAADAA
-556 STAKYLA
+556 SAATYLA
-563 EAEAAFKQSREE
+563 EAETAFQESREE
-575 YKNRLGDN
+575 YKDRLGDN

-595 RSAAEQANLKQEVS
+595 RPASEQSSLKQEVS

-624 AQSVIEGKELP
+624 AQSAIEGKELP
-635 NLSEF
+635 KLSEF
-640 AAVENKAAAVQQE
+640 AAVENKAAEVQQE

-669 ELLSKLEK
+669 ELLTKLEK

-691 TSSLAQCAQGNNSRR
+691 TSSLAQCAQGNNTRR

-730 HMSRGRYNLSR
+730 HMSRGRYTLSR

-847 ISTRLEIIPGPR
+847 ISTRLEITPGPR
-859 GSSASFRIR
+859 GSSASFRI
-868 SRKEP
+868 

>member
-1 MKPLKLIMNAFGAYA
+1 MKPLKLIMSAFGAYA

-65 NLRSDYAPPSAKTQV
+65 NLRSDYAPPTVKTQV
-80 DFTFRSGSKKYEVV
+80 DFTFRSGNKEYEVV
-94 RSPEQEVAKLRGEGT
+94 RSPEQEVTKQRGEGT

-127 IIASG
+127 IITSG
-132 INDVTKQVETILGFK
+132 INDVTKQVEAILGFK

-188 IESLLADKSKQI
+188 IEQLLSDKSKQI
-200 EREYDDLKRERSY
+200 EREYDDLKRERSF
-213 LLETAACENKE
+213 LLESADCENKE
-224 AVLAKKENYLS
+224 EVLAKKLGFLS
-235 EQKILETNLTSAQKA
+235 EQKNLEADLASAQKA

-258 QAAQTLATA
+258 QAAQTLAAA

-274 VKAHAILAGQAEE
+274 MKAHALLTGQADE
-287 IKSKRTILENAERAS
+287 IKNKRIILENAERAS
-302 LVEPYHFACQKAYQK
+302 LVEPYYFACQKAYQK
-317 QTEAAEQN
+317 QTEATEQN
-325 TKKQALLAE
+325 AKKQALL
-334 AEQKTGFLQEGLEA
+334 TGAQEKNDLLQERLGA
-348 VLPSDVPNVA
+348 VLPAAAANVT

-366 TTITDIQKT
+366 ATITDIQKA
-375 KNANA
+375 KNASA
-380 VYDKFAKTEDAI
+380 VYDKLGKTEEAI
-392 NKSEKK
+392 KKSEKK
-398 LYVCEQELKLAQSNE
+398 LLVYEQELKLAQVNE
-413 AKAKEELKRLQN
+413 AKAKEALKELQG

-431 ASHLAVNLHEGMP
+431 ASHLAGNLHEGMP
-444 CPVCGSTTHPLPAA
+444 CPVCGSTTHPLPASNQT
-458 REALADVNMEDSE
+458 LSDINLEDSE
-471 KKMYA
+471 KNLHS
-476 AQQAVIAASGN
+476 AQQAVIAASGA
-487 YKAVEAQLKA
+487 YKAVEAQLKE
-497 QQEQLVAL
+497 QQEQLLAL
-505 QEECASYPFSTKDE
+505 QEESSSCSFSTKEE
-519 LLKFLQIQ
+519 LLKFLQTQ
-527 EKRQHTL
+527 EKQQNTL

-545 LLLTRTTADAA
+545 LLLTRTVADAA
-556 STAKYLA
+556 SAATYLA
-563 EAEAAFKQSREE
+563 AAETAFQESREE

-583 GFADQPSFLAAR
+583 GFSDQPSFLSAR
-595 RSAAEQANLKQEVS
+595 RPAVEQANLKQEVS

-624 AQSVIEGKELP
+624 AQSAIEGKELP
-635 NLSEF
+635 NLTEF
-640 AAVENKAAAVQQE
+640 AAVETKAAEAQQT

-659 VLAKDIRQIT
+659 VLAKDIKQVT
-669 ELLSKLEK
+669 DLLSKLEK
-677 LEERSKTLEEVYKN
+677 LEERSKTLEEIYKN

-847 ISTRLEIIPGPR
+847 ISTRLEITPGPR
-859 GSSASFRIR
+859 GSIACFRI
-868 SRKEP
+868 

>member
-188 IESLLADKSKQI
+188 IEALLADKSKQI

-224 AVLAKKENYLS
+224 ALLAKKEGYLS
-235 EQKILETNLTSAQKA
+235 EQRTLETDLASAQKA
-250 LEQAKAAH
+250 FEQAKAAH

-274 VKAHAILAGQAEE
+274 AKAHALLAGQAEE
-287 IKSKRTILENAERAS
+287 IKNKRTILENAERAS

-317 QTEAAEQN
+317 QTEATEQN
-325 TKKQALLAE
+325 TKKQALLTE
-334 AEQKTGFLQEGLEA
+334 AQEKTGLLQERLSA
-348 VLPSDVPNVA
+348 VLPADVSNIA
-358 DALQELLT
+358 DTLQELLT
-366 TTITDIQKT
+366 ATITDIQKA
-375 KNANA
+375 KNANS
-380 VYDKFAKTEDAI
+380 VYDKFAKTEEAI
-392 NKSEKK
+392 KKSEKK
-398 LYVCEQELKLAQSNE
+398 LSVCEQELKQTQE
-413 AKAKEELKRLQN
+413 AETAAKEELKKLQD

-431 ASHLAVNLHEGMP
+431 ASHLAINLHEGMP

-458 REALADVNMEDSE
+458 SDALAEVNMEDSE
-471 KKMYA
+471 KNLYA
-476 AQQAVIAASGN
+476 AQQAVIAVSGT
-487 YKAVEAQLKA
+487 YKAVEAQLKE
-497 QQEQLVAL
+497 QREQLAAL
-505 QEECASYPFSTKDE
+505 QEECSSCSFSTKEE
-519 LLKFLQIQ
+519 LLKFLQTL
-527 EKRQHTL
+527 ENKQHAL
-534 QALQKEHNELQ
+534 QTLQKEHNELQ
-545 LLLTRTTADAA
+545 LLLTRTAADAA
-556 STAKYLA
+556 SAATYLA
-563 EAEAAFKQSREE
+563 EAETAFQESREE
-575 YKNRLGDN
+575 YKDRLGDN

-595 RSAAEQANLKQEVS
+595 RPASEQSSLKQEVS
-609 SYEQRLVAAKDRLTR
+609 SYEQRLVAARDRLTR
-624 AQSVIEGKELP
+624 AQAAIEGKELP
-635 NLSEF
+635 KLSDF
-640 AAVENKAAAVQQE
+640 AAVENKAAEVQQE

-669 ELLSKLEK
+669 ELLNKLE
-677 LEERSKTLEEVYKN
+677 
-691 TSSLAQCAQGNNSRR
+691 
-706 LTFSG
+706 
-711 FVLQSILD
+711 
-719 DVLQAA
+719 
-725 NMRLT
+725 
-730 HMSRGRYNLSR
+730 
-741 LDEVTDARRES
+741 
-752 GLSIE
+752 
-757 VMDSFTGISRPVKT
+757 
-771 LSGGEIFLA
+771 
-780 SLSLALGLSDVV
+780 
-792 QAYAGGIRLDT
+792 
-803 ILVDEGFGSLDP
+803 
-815 ESLDMA
+815 
-821 IRTLTD
+821 
-827 LQKGGRLVGI
+827 
-837 ISHVAELKER
+837 
-847 ISTRLEIIPGPR
+847 
-859 GSSASFRIR
+859 
-868 SRKEP
+868 